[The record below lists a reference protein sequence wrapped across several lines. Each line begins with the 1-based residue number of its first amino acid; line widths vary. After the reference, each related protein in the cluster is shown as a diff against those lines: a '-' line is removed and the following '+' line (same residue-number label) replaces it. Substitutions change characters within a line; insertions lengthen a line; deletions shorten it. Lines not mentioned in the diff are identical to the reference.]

1 MAMKGWGVGFALAV
15 LASGASSALAAGDQT
30 RGSEIARQ
38 WCSECHATETT
49 GGGTDAAPPWQAIA
63 LDPAKD
69 EAYLTEFLK
78 NPHPA
83 MRHIPLTERDI
94 DDVVAYI
101 RALAFE

>member
-1 MAMKGWGVGFALAV
+1 MKGWGAGI
-15 LASGASSALAAGDQT
+15 ALAALALGAAGARAQGDQAT
-30 RGSEIARQ
+30 GAEIARQ

-49 GGGTDAAPPWQAIA
+49 GGGTDAAPPWQAVA
-63 LDPAKD
+63 MDPAKD
-69 EAYLTEFLK
+69 EAYLKAFLR

-94 DDVVAYI
+94 DDLIAYI

>member
-1 MAMKGWGVGFALAV
+1 MKGWQAVIALAT
-15 LASGASSALAAGDQT
+15 LAPGIGAALAEGDHVM
-30 RGSEIARQ
+30 GAEIARQ

-49 GGGTDAAPPWQAIA
+49 SGGTDVAPPWQAIA

-69 EAYLTEFLK
+69 EAYLKTFLR

-94 DDVVAYI
+94 DDLIAYI